1 MDTGSPFI
9 IFSFGRSGH
18 RLSLTISALVVLELS
33 VEDSV
38 EVGEVEWVVV
48 STVVV
53 ASVLLVV
60 VNVVEVGTVMVVVA
74 TVVAGVSIIKT
85 LPIQNMKS
93 DKFYQWLNREIVY
106 L

>member
-1 MDTGSPFI
+1 M
-9 IFSFGRSGH
+9 
-18 RLSLTISALVVLELS
+18 
-33 VEDSV
+33 
-38 EVGEVEWVVV
+38 
-48 STVVV
+48 V